1 MKKYYVLILIVLLAA
16 GCAASRTQVLEPK
29 KAGFE
34 NYSIL
39 EITDLKNNI
48 GPQVPA
54 ELMRRVPDEIG
65 EKVRALNLFQAVNRV
80 PAVTE
85 AAPDTNTLI
94 LEGAII
100 EYEPGSRALRY
111 FVGFGAG
118 KAFATVQLRAIDK
131 ATKEEIFR
139 GNIAAEQSMGI
150 FGGSFDEVIQ
160 KLVEESV
167 ECIQM
172 NYSAGERVSPLPREV
187 KSPTSSGEQ
196 QVASLPREGERPM
209 VRELKLRDIPK
220 DLMDY
225 DIKRMIEK
233 YNFYEKDLNESG
245 DFPNDLVDNGDGT
258 ITDRATGLMWEKGGS
273 SSALYY
279 GKAKKYVKRLNQENF
294 SGYNNWRIPTLEEL
308 WSLMEPGVNEKGQ
321 HINAV
326 FTHKQSKCLSR
337 DPSPAGLYRD
347 TMTFNWIANFGK
359 GRIDAIGVEGY
370 YRAAG
375 PESSFVRAVRTVK

>member
-1 MKKYYVLILIVLLAA
+1 MKKYHVLILIVLLVA

-54 ELMRRVPDEIG
+54 EVMRRVPDEIG

-85 AAPDTNTLI
+85 APSETGALI
-94 LEGAII
+94 LEGTII

-139 GNIAAEQSMGI
+139 GNIAAEQAMGV

-172 NYSAGERVSPLPREV
+172 NYSAGQRVSPLPGEV
-187 KSPTSSGEQ
+187 ESATSSEEQ
-196 QVASLPREGERPM
+196 QVASLPKDVERPIA
-209 VRELKLRDIPK
+209 RELKLRDLPK
-220 DLMDY
+220 EIGQNDM
-225 DIKRMIEK
+225 KEMIEK
-233 YNFYEKDLNESG
+233 YNFYEKNLNGSG

-258 ITDRATGLMWEKGGS
+258 ITDHATGLMWEQGGS
-273 SSALYY
+273 SSAVYY
-279 GKAKKYVKRLNQENF
+279 NQAKDYVSRLNREGS
-294 SGYNNWRIPTLEEL
+294 SGYTNWRMPTIEEL
-308 WSLMEPGVNEKGQ
+308 FSLLEREPNERGQYIDPLFQHIQDKCWSADRDLTHYQAPNAIIAPVANFDKGQ
-321 HINAV
+321 IDSAV
-326 FTHKQSKCLSR
+326 AEREAYGRNKC
-337 DPSPAGLYRD
+337 
-347 TMTFNWIANFGK
+347 
-359 GRIDAIGVEGY
+359 
-370 YRAAG
+370 
-375 PESSFVRAVRTVK
+375 FVRAARSIK